1 MTCAIWAKMTSGE
14 HPELTWPK
22 SDPQPTE
29 KVFRLDIARQKA
41 ACKHSHRQI
50 PHVSI
55 VLLPFTAKGRQG
67 AVSVCKQCH
76 FLIHERVRLERKP
89 SRAQLICLLF
99 TV

>member
-29 KVFRLDIARQKA
+29 VFRLDIARQKA
-41 ACKHSHRQI
+41 ACKHSHREI

-55 VLLPFTAKGRQG
+55 ALLPFTAKGRQG

-76 FLIHERVRLERKP
+76 FLIHERVRFERKP

-99 TV
+99 IV